1 MTNKLTINY
10 ENPAL
15 IQFRLKKKSF
25 SSFLKLVVV
34 RLLRIVKGISF
45 QVIGAW
51 ELIANRYLRDILC
64 KLNENELDNH
74 ENYDLSGSKERE
86 AGGRLFSVIRIQPKK
101 HWDGI
106 YRVNEG
112 ERIKSLETRRLR
124 TCSWNR
130 KGDNSCEREREK
142 RRKTICFTLSRAYES
157 CLACQTLISNW
168 IDCCFGQH
176 LWNSVRS
183 LSRDNPRILT
193 NPLSGSQQ
201 SPLAWGQW
209 IRTKPCS
216 KLTRPMRP
224 CLLKLLFSAIVHEG
238 VFWWRYNSV
247 PLIRRLSVTPYTHA
261 CL

>member
-130 KGDNSCEREREK
+130 KGDNSCERERERKEEK
-142 RRKTICFTLSRAYES
+142 RYVSHCHELMSRV
-157 CLACQTLISNW
+157 W
-168 IDCCFGQH
+168 P
-176 LWNSVRS
+176 VR
-183 LSRDNPRILT
+183 
-193 NPLSGSQQ
+193 
-201 SPLAWGQW
+201 
-209 IRTKPCS
+209 
-216 KLTRPMRP
+216 
-224 CLLKLLFSAIVHEG
+224 LLFLTESIV
-238 VFWWRYNSV
+238 VSV
-247 PLIRRLSVTPYTHA
+247 SICEIA
-261 CL
+261 CAVSQETIHGF